1 MESFLSEVAQK
12 LLTQYS
18 VQELKDIAVIVPSR
32 RAGLHFKTELAKQ
45 IKQTFWAPQIQSL
58 DDYIIDLHE
67 LTPIDPI
74 SVHFELFSCYCQLF
88 EEPGSFDVFH
98 SWSSQVLSDFNE
110 IDRYLLP
117 SELVFKNLKDIKEI
131 EAWSFNADELSAG
144 QEKFL
149 EFWEK
154 LGELYLLFNSKL
166 EKKGFSTKGRIYKD
180 VANNPEKY
188 LKNIPQKEII
198 FIGFN
203 ALSKSEETI
212 FAWLKNLGK
221 AEVFWDVDQ
230 YYMND
235 NIQEA
240 GNFVRQYKKWNE
252 ENFKKIPNNITKEK
266 TVTIYPA
273 NTNLNQINIAA
284 QILSSNPQF
293 GDTKSA
299 VILSDEQLLKP
310 FLNTIPIGID
320 KMNIT
325 MGYSFSNTLSLEL
338 LDIIFTIQINS
349 KRFQS
354 NQNKNTIYFKDLF
367 TFLEH
372 VLVIKFFKNKGI
384 DAVQIIDHFTKNNF
398 SFITKKNLEEV
409 FGTNAGLLD
418 ILFYHSAINIE
429 STILQLASFCDKLRL
444 TLIDEANKTFE
455 IEVLYKIIFNLKK
468 IESINTEY
476 PYIEDI
482 EGIRNLFNLINK
494 SEKLSFYGE
503 PLEGLQV
510 MGLLESRAIDFDN
523 IILVSCNEKFLPGV
537 QGSNSF
543 IPHDLKIYLGLPTK
557 QDREAIFSYYFYRLL
572 NRVKNIHL
580 IYNNGLPNGLDSNE
594 ISRYLIQIESELP
607 HQIARKDYNFKWNN
621 KSVPNEIKKDSSTL
635 KKIDLLFENGLSP
648 SALNTY
654 LSCPLDFYYKYAL
667 RINEK
672 QELEETIENSTQGT
686 IIHEVLEE
694 LYKEHSP
701 TITESSVN
709 AMLNKYEALTDK
721 LYLKQFPSK
730 SYRFG
735 KNLLY
740 YKMALKEIKLFL
752 TQEKKQ
758 IQKKGPI
765 EILGLE
771 EPLDTRIEI
780 ETSQGRKTIFL
791 KGKADRIDVQNG
803 QIRIIDYKSGFVKP
817 EEVSVSSIEQVFEKP
832 KAAQLLFY
840 GYLYNKKNPNSGAI
854 SGIISMRNLK
864 QNLIPFSLKEKKGE
878 ENISE
883 EELYSGFEEI
893 LISKIQEIYSVSIL
907 FTHDSKAKYCMLC
920 E

>member
-1 MESFLSEVAQK
+1 MDSFLSEIAQK
-12 LLTQYS
+12 LLSQYS
-18 VQELKDIAVIVPSR
+18 VKEFKDIAIVVPSR

-45 IKQTFWAPQIQSL
+45 VKQTFWAPQIQSL
-58 DDYIIDLHE
+58 DDFIIDLHE
-67 LTPIDPI
+67 LAPIDSI
-74 SVHFELFSCYCQLF
+74 SIHFELFACYCDLF
-88 EEPGSFDVFH
+88 EEPGSFDSFH

-131 EAWSFNADELSAG
+131 EAWSFNAEELSPG

-154 LGELYLLFNSKL
+154 LGELYLLFNTRL
-166 EKKGFSTKGRIYKD
+166 EEKGFATKGRIYKD
-180 VANNPEKY
+180 IASSPEKY
-188 LKNIPQKEII
+188 LKDIPYKKIV

-212 FAWLKNLGK
+212 FAWLKSLGK
-221 AEVFWDVDQ
+221 ADVFWDMDQ

-235 NIQEA
+235 RIHEA
-240 GNFVRQYKKWNE
+240 GNFIRKYKKWNE
-252 ENFKKIPNNITKEK
+252 DSFKKTPNNTLKEK

-273 NTNLNQINIAA
+273 NTNLNQVNIAA
-284 QILSSNPQF
+284 QILSNNPQF

-310 FLNTIPIGID
+310 FLNAIPVEIN

-325 MGYSFSNTLSLEL
+325 MGYSFANTLAQEL
-338 LDIIFTIQINS
+338 LDIIFNIQINS

-372 VLVIKFFKNKGI
+372 VLVIKYFKKKGI
-384 DAVQIIDHFTKNNF
+384 DSNSVIRRFTKNNF
-398 SFITKKNLEEV
+398 SFITKKNLEEE
-409 FGTNAGLLD
+409 FGANADLLNV
-418 ILFYHSAINIE
+418 LFYTPSINIE
-429 STILQLASFCDKLRL
+429 QTLTRLTNFCDNLRL
-444 TLIDEANKTFE
+444 NLIDEATKTFE
-455 IEVLYKIIFNLKK
+455 IEVLYKIITNLNK
-468 IESINTEY
+468 IKSLNTEY
-476 PYIEDI
+476 PYIENID
-482 EGIRNLFNLINK
+482 GIRNLFNLISRN
-494 SEKLSFYGE
+494 EKLSFYGE
-503 PLEGLQV
+503 PLEGLQI

-543 IPHDLKIYLGLPTK
+543 IPHDLKVYLGLPTK

-572 NRVKNIHL
+572 HRVKNIHFV
-580 IYNNGLPNGLDSNE
+580 YNNGLPNGLDSNE
-594 ISRYLIQIESELP
+594 ISRYLIQLESELP
-607 HQIARKDYNFKWNN
+607 HTIVRKDYNFQWDNI
-621 KSVPNEIKKDSSTL
+621 SVPNEIKKDTATL
-635 KKIDLLFENGLSP
+635 QKIDLLFEKGLSP

-654 LSCPLDFYYKYAL
+654 LSCPLDFYYKYVL

-672 QELEETIENSTQGT
+672 QEVEETIENSTQGT
-686 IIHEVLEE
+686 IIHKVLED

-701 TITESSVN
+701 TITASSID
-709 AMLNKYEALTDK
+709 AMLKSYEALTDK
-721 LYLKQFPSK
+721 LYIDQFPSK
-730 SYRFG
+730 SYRYG

-758 IQKKGPI
+758 IQEKGPI
-765 EILGLE
+765 EIIGLE
-771 EPLDTRIEI
+771 ENLSTSIEI
-780 ETSQGRKTIFL
+780 ETPHGKKTILL
-791 KGKADRIDVQNG
+791 KGNADRIDSQNG

-817 EEVSVSSIEQVFEKP
+817 ADVRVTSVEQVFDKP

-840 GYLYNKKNPNSGAI
+840 GYLFNKENSNSGAI

-864 QNLIPFSLKEKKGE
+864 QNLITFSLKEKKGE
-878 ENISE
+878 ETSE
-883 EELYSGFEEI
+883 DKVYNEFERI
-893 LISKIQEIYSVSIL
+893 LISKIQDIYNTDNL
-907 FTHDSKAKYCMLC
+907 FIHDAKAKYCMLC

>member
-1 MESFLSEVAQK
+1 MDSFLSEVAQK

-18 VQELKDIAVIVPSR
+18 VQELKDIAIIVPSR

-45 IKQTFWAPQIQSL
+45 IKQTFWAPKIQSL
-58 DDYIIDLHE
+58 DDFIIELHE
-67 LTPIDPI
+67 LIPIDPI
-74 SVHFELFSCYCQLF
+74 SVHFELFSCYCELF
-88 EEPGSFDVFH
+88 KEPGSFDVFH

-131 EAWSFNADELSAG
+131 EAWSFNANELSAG

-149 EFWEK
+149 EFWEN
-154 LGELYLLFNSKL
+154 LGELYLLFNSRL
-166 EKKGFSTKGRIYKD
+166 ERKGLSTKGRIYKN

-188 LKNIPQKEII
+188 LNNNPHKKII

-252 ENFKKIPNNITKEK
+252 ENLKKIPNNTIKDK

-273 NTNLNQINIAA
+273 NTNLNQVNIAA
-284 QILSSNPQF
+284 QILSNNPQF

-310 FLNTIPIGID
+310 FLNAIPSGID

-325 MGYSFSNTLSLEL
+325 MGYSFSNTLALEL

-354 NQNKNTIYFKDLF
+354 KQNINTIYFKDLF

-372 VLVIKFFKNKGI
+372 QLVVKYFTNKGI
-384 DAVQIIDHFTKNNF
+384 DTSQVIDHFTKNNL

-409 FGTNAGLLD
+409 FGTNTGLLA
-418 ILFYHSAINIE
+418 ILFYHSAINTE
-429 STILQLASFCDKLRL
+429 TTLQQLATFCDKLRL

-455 IEVLYKIIFNLKK
+455 IEVLYKIISNLKK
-468 IESINTEY
+468 IEIINKEH
-476 PYIEDI
+476 PYIEDV

-494 SEKLSFYGE
+494 SEKISFYGE

-510 MGLLESRAIDFDN
+510 MGLLESRVIDFDN
-523 IILVSCNEKFLPGV
+523 IILVSCNEKFLPGI

-572 NRVKNIHL
+572 HRVKNIHF

-607 HQIARKDYNFKWNN
+607 HKIIRKDYNFKWNN
-621 KSVPNEIKKDSSTL
+621 KSDPKSIEKDSITL
-635 KKIDLLFENGLSP
+635 KKIDLLFEKGISP

-654 LSCPLDFYYKYAL
+654 LSCPLDFYYKYIL
-667 RINEK
+667 RVNEK
-672 QELEETIENSTQGT
+672 KELEETIENSTQGT
-686 IIHEVLEE
+686 IIHKVLEVL
-694 LYKEHSP
+694 YTEHSP
-701 TITESSVN
+701 TITEASVD
-709 AMLNKYEALTDK
+709 AMLNAYEVLTEK
-721 LYLKQFPSK
+721 LYRKFFPSQ

-752 TQEKKQ
+752 TKEKKH
-758 IQKKGPI
+758 IQKNGPI

-771 EPLDTRIEI
+771 ENWHTSIEI
-780 ETSQGRKTIFL
+780 DTSQGKKTIVL
-791 KGKADRIDVQNG
+791 KGNADRIDAQNG

-817 EEVSVSSIEQVFEKP
+817 EDVRVSSVEQVFEKP

-840 GYLYNKKNPNSGAI
+840 GYLYNKENPNSGAI
-854 SGIISMRNLK
+854 SGIVSMRNLK
-864 QNLIPFSLKEKKGE
+864 PNLIPFSFTVKKGE
-878 ENISE
+878 EKISE
-883 EELYSGFEEI
+883 EELYKNFEEI
-893 LISKIQEIYSVSIL
+893 LISKIQEIYDVSIL

>member
-1 MESFLSEVAQK
+1 MDSFLSEVVQK
-12 LLTQYS
+12 ILVSCS
-18 VQELKDIAVIVPSR
+18 VQELKDISIVVPSR
-32 RAGLHFKTELAKQ
+32 RAGLHFKTELSKQ
-45 IKQTFWAPQIQSL
+45 VKQTFWGPKIQSL
-58 DDYIIDLHE
+58 DDFIVDLHE
-67 LTPIDPI
+67 STAIDPI
-74 SVHFELFSCYCQLF
+74 SVHFELFSCYCELF

-98 SWSSQVLSDFNE
+98 SWSSQVLIDFNE

-131 EAWSFNADELSAG
+131 EAWSFNSDELSAG
-144 QEKFL
+144 QKKFL
-149 EFWEK
+149 DFWEK

-166 EKKGFSTKGRIYKD
+166 ENKGFSTKGRIYKD
-180 VANNPEKY
+180 VANNPERY
-188 LKNIPQKEII
+188 LNDIPHKKII

-221 AEVFWDVDQ
+221 AELFWDVDQ

-240 GNFVRQYKKWNE
+240 GNFVRQYKQWNE
-252 ENFKKIPNNITKEK
+252 ENFQKIPNNIIKEK
-266 TVTIYPA
+266 TVKIYPA
-273 NTNLNQINIAA
+273 NTNLNQVNIAA
-284 QILSSNPQF
+284 QILSSNPEF

-310 FLNTIPIGID
+310 LLNAIPIGID

-325 MGYSFSNTLSLEL
+325 MGYSFSNTLALEL
-338 LDIIFTIQINS
+338 LEIIFTIQINS

-354 NQNKNTIYFKDLF
+354 KQNINTIYFKDLF

-372 VLVIKFFKNKGI
+372 LLIVKYFKKKGI
-384 DAVQIIDHFTKNNF
+384 DTSAVIDHFTKNNL

-409 FGTNAGLLD
+409 FGTNTGLLD
-418 ILFYHSAINIE
+418 VLFYHSAINIE
-429 STILQLASFCDKLRL
+429 NTLLQLASFCDKLRL

-455 IEVLYKIIFNLKK
+455 IEVLYKIISNIKK
-468 IESINTEY
+468 IQTINKEY
-476 PYIEDI
+476 PYIEDV
-482 EGIRNLFNLINK
+482 EGVRNLFNLINK
-494 SEKLSFYGE
+494 NEKISFYGE

-523 IILVSCNEKFLPGV
+523 IILISCNEKFLPGIQV
-537 QGSNSF
+537 SNSF

-572 NRVKNIHL
+572 HRVNNIHF

-607 HQIARKDYNFKWNN
+607 HKIIRKEYNFKWNN
-621 KSVPNEIKKDSSTL
+621 KSDPNAIKKDSSTL
-635 KKIDLLFENGLSP
+635 KKIDLLFEKGISP

-654 LSCPLDFYYKYAL
+654 LSCPLDFYYKYIL

-672 QELEETIENSTQGT
+672 KELEETIENSTQGT
-686 IIHEVLEE
+686 IIHKVLEE

-701 TITESSVN
+701 IIMESSVD
-709 AMLNKYEALTDK
+709 AMLNTYEALTEK
-721 LYLKQFPSK
+721 LYRKYFPSQ
-730 SYRFG
+730 SYLYG

-752 TQEKKQ
+752 TNEKKQ

-771 EPLDTRIEI
+771 ENLPTSIEI
-780 ETSQGRKTIFL
+780 ETAQGKKTIFL
-791 KGKADRIDVQNG
+791 KGNADRIDAQNG

-817 EEVSVSSIEQVFEKP
+817 EDVRVSSIEQVFEKP

-840 GYLYNKKNPNSGAI
+840 GYLYNKENPNSRAI
-854 SGIISMRNLK
+854 SGIVSMRNLK
-864 QNLIPFSLKEKKGE
+864 PHLIPFSFKLKKGQE
-878 ENISE
+878 KISE
-883 EELYSGFEEI
+883 EDLYKNFEEI
-893 LISKIQEIYSVSIL
+893 LISKIQEIYDVSLL
-907 FTHDSKAKYCMLC
+907 FTHNPKAKFCMLC